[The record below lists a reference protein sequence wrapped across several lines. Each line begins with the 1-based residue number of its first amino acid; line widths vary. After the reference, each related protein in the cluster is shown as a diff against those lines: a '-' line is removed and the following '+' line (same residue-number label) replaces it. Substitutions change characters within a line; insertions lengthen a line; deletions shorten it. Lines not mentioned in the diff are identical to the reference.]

1 MPSARRQ
8 PTNFAPL
15 FHTLM
20 DYLICGLGNI
30 GAEYANTRHNIGYD
44 VVDNLC
50 RQLNGHWETGSF
62 GEVAKVRCKNRLL
75 LLLKPNTYM
84 NLSGKAF
91 RFWLQKEK
99 IPVEN
104 SLVVCDDIHL
114 PFGQLRLRAKGSA
127 GGHNGLKSIQEA
139 LGTEAYPRLRIGIG
153 NHFLPGHQVEYVLGK
168 WTPQES
174 EKLPLIITQAAEVIK
189 TFALSGLQHALNLA
203 AKPIFVDNP

>member
-1 MPSARRQ
+1 
-8 PTNFAPL
+8 
-15 FHTLM
+15 M

-30 GAEYANTRHNIGYD
+30 GAEYANTRHNIGFD

-104 SLVVCDDIHL
+104 GLVVCDDINL
-114 PFGQLRLRAKGSA
+114 AFGHLRLRAKGSA
-127 GGHNGLKSIQEA
+127 GGHNGLRSIQEA

-153 NHFLPGHQVEYVLGK
+153 NNFSPGRQVEYVLGK

>member
-1 MPSARRQ
+1 
-8 PTNFAPL
+8 
-15 FHTLM
+15 M

-30 GAEYANTRHNIGYD
+30 GAEYANTRHNIGFD

-50 RQLNGHWETGSF
+50 KQLNGRWEAASF

-91 RFWLQKEK
+91 RFWLQKEN

-104 SLVVCDDIHL
+104 GLVVCDDINL

-153 NHFLPGHQVEYVLGK
+153 NNFSPGHQVEYVLGK

-174 EKLPLIITQAAEVIK
+174 EKLPVIITQAAEVIK

-203 AKPIFVDNP
+203 AKPISLDNP